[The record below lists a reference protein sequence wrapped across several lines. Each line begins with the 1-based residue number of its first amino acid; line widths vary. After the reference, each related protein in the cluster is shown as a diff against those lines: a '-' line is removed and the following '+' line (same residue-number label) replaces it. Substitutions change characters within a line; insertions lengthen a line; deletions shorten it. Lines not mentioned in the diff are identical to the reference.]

1 MLRSILRKSS
11 VAKKIKEAVLFTIR
25 RRYFALLRQYITP
38 PDSVITNNC
47 FEGKIPQDL
56 GYPYNSPTAGLFFPY
71 PDYIDFLS
79 NISEAVKS
87 EVKFRTESKHPAM
100 RQYLQTVPWTVP
112 VGYSEINGY
121 DIEIIFLHYHTKEE
135 ALEKWQR
142 RCGRVNFDRLVVFGS
157 DNDGCTK
164 EDVERFLKLPFERK
178 FFFSAH
184 DFGIPDS
191 TEYCFVREMSKAGAI
206 NSYNRAHILYKY
218 LCRLKLS
225 KHIPPQ

>member
-47 FEGKIPQDL
+47 FGGKIPQDL

-87 EVKFRTESKHPAM
+87 EVKFRTES
-100 RQYLQTVPWTVP
+100 
-112 VGYSEINGY
+112 N
-121 DIEIIFLHYHTKEE
+121 HYHTKEE